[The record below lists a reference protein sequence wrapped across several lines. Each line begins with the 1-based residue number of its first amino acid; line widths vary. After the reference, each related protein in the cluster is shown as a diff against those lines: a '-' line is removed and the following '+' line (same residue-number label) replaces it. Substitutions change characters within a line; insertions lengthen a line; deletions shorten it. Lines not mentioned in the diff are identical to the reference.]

1 MSLSA
6 IKCRWLAVSGVAV
19 IMTTSTIAQTTENTP
34 RQVEWNLA
42 EIYESLDA
50 WQREKNEL
58 DGRVA
63 ELEGFKGRLGD
74 SAEAL
79 ADEEVAEQAAERE
92 AEEQGS
98 FCD

>member
-6 IKCRWLAVSGVAV
+6 SKCRWLAASSAV
-19 IMTTSTIAQTTENTP
+19 LIMSTSIIAQTTENTP
-34 RQVEWNLA
+34 PQVEWNLA

-63 ELEGFKGRLGD
+63 ELEAF
-74 SAEAL
+74 
-79 ADEEVAEQAAERE
+79 
-92 AEEQGS
+92 
-98 FCD
+98 